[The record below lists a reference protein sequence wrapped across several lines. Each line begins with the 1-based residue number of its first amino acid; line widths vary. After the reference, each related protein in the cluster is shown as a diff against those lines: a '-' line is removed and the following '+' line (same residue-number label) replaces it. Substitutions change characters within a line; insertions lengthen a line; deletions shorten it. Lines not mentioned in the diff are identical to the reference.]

1 MVLESLLSAVQAEQ
15 NPKRL
20 VFYGILY
27 SSIAIILSLWIF
39 REQSSLIMVFLTV
52 LAAVPLVYNTLKLE
66 EAKDETIESEKTLL
80 KEHWKAL
87 SYFMYLFM
95 GFLIAFSLWY
105 VLLPENSVETLFS
118 VQISTI
124 RNINSNMLLAGPMS
138 GSFVQQDIFYKIV
151 DNNIKVLLFSLLFSF
166 FYGAGSIFILTWN
179 ASVISGAIGI
189 YIRNNISDMTSWF
202 GFSQISNYFSI
213 ASVGFLRYMTHGVF
227 EIFAYFVGALA
238 GGLISVAIIKHDVY
252 SKKIMHV
259 LKDAA
264 ILVILA
270 IVIVFVGAFIEV
282 YITPQLF

>member
-87 SYFMYLFM
+87 SYFMYMFI
-95 GFLIAFSLWY
+95 GFLIAFSLRY

-151 DNNIKVLLFSLLFSF
+151 DNNIKVLLFSILFSF

-189 YIRNNISDMTSWF
+189 YIRNNISDLTSWF

>member
-52 LAAVPLVYNTLKLE
+52 LATVPLIYNTLKLE

-124 RNINSNMLLAGPMS
+124 RNINSNMLLASPMS

-151 DNNIKVLLFSLLFSF
+151 DNNIKVLLFSILFSF
-166 FYGAGSIFILTWN
+166 FYGAGAIFILTWN

-189 YIRNNISDMTSWF
+189 YIRNNISDMTSWL
-202 GFSQISNYFSI
+202 GFSQISHYFSI

-238 GGLISVAIIKHDVY
+238 GGLISVAIIKNDVY
-252 SKKIMHV
+252 GKKIMHV
-259 LKDAA
+259 LKDAF

>member
-87 SYFMYLFM
+87 SYFMYLFI

-151 DNNIKVLLFSLLFSF
+151 DNNIKVLLFSILFSF

-189 YIRNNISDMTSWF
+189 YIRNNISDLTSWF